1 MPLPD
6 TIAELD
12 RRLGI
17 PDIAQVVEG
26 NGGLPCVRI
35 TRGETSGEIY
45 LHGAHV
51 TSWKP
56 RGAEEVLFVSSRS
69 RWEDGRAIRGGVPIC
84 FPWFAD
90 KADDSSAP
98 AHGFVRTRAWQLDSI
113 AQSGGAVTV
122 SMSTRSDGSTKR
134 WWPADFHLVYRVT
147 FGSELS
153 VGLVVT
159 NTGATAARF
168 EEALHTY
175 FRVGQIEEA
184 RVHGLNGVSYVDKT
198 DRNQQKTQQG
208 AIAIVSETDRV
219 YLNTT
224 QAVELED
231 PALQRRIRLARENS
245 HTAVVWNPW
254 VAKSKTLS
262 DLGDAEWRQMI
273 CIEASNVGVFAVNL
287 PPDREHRMKATL
299 KVVEPQIA
307 LSSGGFP

>member
-17 PDIAQVVEG
+17 PDIARVVEG
-26 NGGLPCVRI
+26 NGGLPRVRI

-56 RGAEEVLFVSSRS
+56 GGAEEVLFVSRRS

-113 AQSGGAVTV
+113 TQSGDAVTV
-122 SMSTRSDGSTKR
+122 TMSTRSDDSTKR
-134 WWPADFHLVYRVT
+134 WWPADFHLIHRVT

-153 VGLVVT
+153 LELVVT
-159 NTGATAARF
+159 NTGATTARF

-175 FRVGQIEEA
+175 FRVGEVEKA

-198 DRNQQKTQQG
+198 DRYLQKTQQG
-208 AIAIVSETDRV
+208 AIAIGSETDRV
-219 YLNTT
+219 YLNTA
-224 QAVELED
+224 QGIELDD
-231 PALQRRIRLARENS
+231 PALHHRIRLARENS
-245 HTAVVWNPW
+245 FTAVVWNPW
-254 VAKSKTLS
+254 AAKAKALS

-273 CIEASNVGVFAVNL
+273 CIEASNVGAFAVEL
-287 PPDREHRMKATL
+287 PPGQEHRMKATL
-299 KVVEPQIA
+299 KVVEPLKEPSA
-307 LSSGGFP
+307 GKVR